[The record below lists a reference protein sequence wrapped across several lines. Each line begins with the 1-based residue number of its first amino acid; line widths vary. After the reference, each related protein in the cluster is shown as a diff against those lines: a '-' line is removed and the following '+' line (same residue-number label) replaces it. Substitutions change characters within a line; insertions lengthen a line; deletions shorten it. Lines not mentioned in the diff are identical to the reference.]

1 MQAIFVCAFFAPP
14 KKTINMANI
23 EHISSTIL
31 PQEYPHWRDEIIS
44 LIERSKL
51 QAVLNVNKEMLALYW
66 SIGNDILRQQKELG
80 WGTQVIKQLS
90 HDLHYRFPED
100 DGYSE
105 RNLGYMKQF
114 AMEYPDFPFL
124 QVPLAELEKDEFWQV
139 ALAENNNR
147 PILQVPLAKLEKDG
161 QTFVQVPLA
170 QITWY
175 HHISLLP
182 KVKSLS
188 DRAFYIMETAAQGW
202 SRDIMLANIAAGYMA
217 NKGKVIANFAGTLP
231 PVDSDFARYAF
242 KDPYTFSFLG
252 TQKLKNEHDV
262 EENLTAHVAEFLMEM
277 GRGFAFVGR
286 QYRIMVDGELSK
298 IDLLMYHLKMHRYVV
313 IELKAVEFVPE
324 FIGKLNFYISAVD
337 EYVRTPED
345 NPTIGLLLC
354 PTKSNEKVRFSLR
367 GVTQPIGVAEYEIKQ
382 LIDEVQSALP
392 IVEEDKFQGRNLRP

>member
-1 MQAIFVCAFFAPP
+1 
-14 KKTINMANI
+14 MADI
-23 EHISSTIL
+23 EKISSSIF

-66 SIGNDILRQQKELG
+66 KIGCDILRKQKELG

-90 HDLHYRFPED
+90 QDLRHCFPED

-114 AMEYPDFPFL
+114 AAEYPDFPFL
-124 QVPLAELEKDEFWQV
+124 QVPLAKLNEDDFWQV
-139 ALAENNNR
+139 ALAENDNT

-161 QTFVQVPLA
+161 ETFVQVPLA

-182 KVKSLS
+182 KVKSLPE
-188 DRAFYIMETAAQGW
+188 RAFYIMETAAQGW
-202 SRDIMLANIAAGYMA
+202 SRDVMLANVAAGYKNA
-217 NKGKVIANFAGTLP
+217 KGRAITNFSGTLP

-242 KDPYTFSFLG
+242 KDPYSFGFLG
-252 TQKLKNEHDV
+252 TQELKNEHAIEDK
-262 EENLTAHVAEFLMEM
+262 LTEHVVEFLMEM

-286 QYRIMVDGELSK
+286 QYRIMVDGDEYK
-298 IDLLMYHLKMHRYVV
+298 MDLLMYHLKMHRYVV
-313 IELKAVEFVPE
+313 IELKAVEFIPE
-324 FIGKLNFYISAVD
+324 FVSKLNFYISAVD
-337 EYVRTPED
+337 EYLKSPQD

-367 GVTQPIGVAEYEIKQ
+367 GFSQPMGVAEYEIKQ
-382 LIDEVQSALP
+382 LIEEVQSALP
-392 IVEEDKFQGRNLRP
+392 PIEDKE

>member
-1 MQAIFVCAFFAPP
+1 
-14 KKTINMANI
+14 MANI
-23 EHISSTIL
+23 EHISSAVL
-31 PQEYPHWRDEIIS
+31 LKEYSHWRDEIIS
-44 LIERSKL
+44 IIERSKL

-66 SIGNDILRQQKELG
+66 SIGNDILRKQEELG
-80 WGTQVIKQLS
+80 WGAQVIKQLS
-90 HDLHYRFPED
+90 NDLHYHFPED

-105 RNLGYMKQF
+105 RNLKYMRQF
-114 AMEYPDFPFL
+114 AAEYPDFPFV
-124 QVPLAELEKDEFWQV
+124 QVPLAQLEKDEIWQV
-139 ALAENNNR
+139 ALADNQKT
-147 PILQVPLAKLEKDG
+147 PIWQVPLAKIEKDG

-188 DRAFYIMETAAQGW
+188 ERAFYIMETAAQGW
-202 SRDIMLANIAAGYMA
+202 SRDIMLANIAAGHMA

-252 TQKLKNEHDV
+252 TQKLKSEHDV

-324 FIGKLNFYISAVD
+324 FVGKLNFYISAVD

-392 IVEEDKFQGRNLRP
+392 IVDEEK